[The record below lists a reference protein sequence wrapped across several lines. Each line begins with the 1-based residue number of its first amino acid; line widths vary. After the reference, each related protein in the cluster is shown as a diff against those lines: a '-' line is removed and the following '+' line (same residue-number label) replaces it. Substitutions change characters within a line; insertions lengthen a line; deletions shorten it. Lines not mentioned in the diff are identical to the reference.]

1 MLHRLL
7 DVVPDD
13 LDHPDHPDVVCHLD
27 FGMEMMLVRHDL
39 ELFLVRADL
48 CDFDLVVVVALQIQD
63 ELILDEVLLMDLY
76 LHVAP
81 VVVV

>member
-1 MLHRLL
+1 
-7 DVVPDD
+7 
-13 LDHPDHPDVVCHLD
+13 
-27 FGMEMMLVRHDL
+27 
-39 ELFLVRADL
+39 LVRADL

>member
-13 LDHPDHPDVVCHLD
+13 LGRLDHPDV
-27 FGMEMMLVRHDL
+27 VRHDL